1 MPALRARVE
10 ATPPHGA
17 PHLPALQV
25 GILGSTKVT
34 SLMDAVRAFYAEK
47 TSVKVPPFH
56 EAQLYV
62 SEEWSEFLEAAPGSE
77 HEAKEL
83 ADLVF
88 TLAGYALAVGIDLDV
103 AFRLV
108 CESNMTKER
117 TLSGKVQKGADYV
130 EPDMRE
136 AMVR

>member
-1 MPALRARVE
+1 M
-10 ATPPHGA
+10 
-17 PHLPALQV
+17 
-25 GILGSTKVT
+25 T
-34 SLMDAVRAFYAEK
+34 SLMAAVRAFYAEK
-47 TSVKVPPFH
+47 APNEVLDGSRYT
-56 EAQLYV
+56 Y
-62 SEEWSEFLEAAPGSE
+62 FLEELREFMESYDNPGTP
-77 HEAKEL
+77 HRAKEA
-83 ADLVF
+83 ADLLF
-88 TLAGYALAVGIDLDV
+88 TLAGLMDEEGIDLDV